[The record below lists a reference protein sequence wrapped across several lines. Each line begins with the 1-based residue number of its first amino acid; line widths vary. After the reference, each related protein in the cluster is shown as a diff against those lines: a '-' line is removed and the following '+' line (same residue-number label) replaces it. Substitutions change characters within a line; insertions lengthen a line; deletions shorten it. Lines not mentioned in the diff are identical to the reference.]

1 MVEGIVDVGSNCS
14 KDTTNASLQDGVQG
28 LSYIPNSKGDE
39 NTNIGDEEVEIPL
52 GSSLNKLLGSS
63 TNKISEETL
72 CRKHHKP
79 QCKGKLIIF

>member
-1 MVEGIVDVGSNCS
+1 
-14 KDTTNASLQDGVQG
+14 VQG

-79 QCKGKLIIF
+79 